1 MGTEYCFGR
10 YDDFVSAG
18 CSGTS
23 KEVDL
28 LMNALVEKY
37 DIATTKLVDF
47 ALSLVQNREGIDRI
61 EYYLF
66 HGSQVQRN
74 YAALY
79 FKRKGFSDLIS
90 AALDA
95 GKIDIDQAFSR

>member
-1 MGTEYCFGR
+1 
-10 YDDFVSAG
+10 
-18 CSGTS
+18 
-23 KEVDL
+23 
-28 LMNALVEKY
+28 MNALVDKF

-66 HGSQVQRN
+66 HGCQVQRN

-79 FKRKGFSDLIS
+79 FKRKGFSDLIG
-90 AALDA
+90 AALAA
-95 GKIDIDQAFSR
+95 GKIDIEQAFSR